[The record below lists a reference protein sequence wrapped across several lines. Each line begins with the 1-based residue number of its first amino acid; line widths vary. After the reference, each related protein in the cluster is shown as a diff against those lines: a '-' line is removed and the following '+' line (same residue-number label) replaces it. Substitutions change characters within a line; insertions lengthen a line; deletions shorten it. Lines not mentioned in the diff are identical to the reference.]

1 MNPLL
6 FAEQAVL
13 GAVLLDPGQL
23 AQLEWLEPDHFYRP
37 VHQALFTAL
46 RKLRAEGHPAVDE
59 NGAVPLSWVTDAV
72 SEASVAAPGMS
83 APYAFTLVSVCPRPR
98 HAPVYGRMVLEGAI
112 HRSVTEHATRL
123 HHAAHTDAL
132 QGEVEETLHY
142 ADVLRGVLSDLARRW
157 GSEQRPVAP
166 AGAPAVVPVAPPP
179 TRVDQVADDERFL
192 LAVLV
197 ERPAEVD
204 TVVGWLRPGD
214 FADPAHGQI
223 YRCLGSLHHRGEPID
238 RITVLWEAQRRGW
251 LTDGTLTTE
260 QLSEICDGVG
270 PGSAE
275 WLGEQVL
282 RSTIT
287 RTAAAS
293 ARTIR
298 ALAQNESLA
307 PGRLISHALHAL
319 GPLDE
324 VRARWRA
331 VKNPEPLATAP
342 TTPES
347 STARIQAALA
357 RSAPRPAARPP
368 DGSGPTT
375 GSTAA
380 RRPTRAQG

>member
-1 MNPLL
+1 M
-6 FAEQAVL
+6 
-13 GAVLLDPGQL
+13 
-23 AQLEWLEPDHFYRP
+23 
-37 VHQALFTAL
+37 
-46 RKLRAEGHPAVDE
+46 
-59 NGAVPLSWVTDAV
+59 
-72 SEASVAAPGMS
+72 
-83 APYAFTLVSVCPRPR
+83 
-98 HAPVYGRMVLEGAI
+98 
-112 HRSVTEHATRL
+112 
-123 HHAAHTDAL
+123 
-132 QGEVEETLHY
+132 
-142 ADVLRGVLSDLARRW
+142 SDLARRW

-166 AGAPAVVPVAPPP
+166 AGAPAGVPVAPPP
-179 TRVDQVADDERFL
+179 TRVDQVADDDASCWRSWSS
-192 LAVLV
+192 A
-197 ERPAEVD
+197 AEVD

-238 RITVLWEAQRRGW
+238 RITVLWEAQRRG
-251 LTDGTLTTE
+251 LLNDGTLTTE

-270 PGSAE
+270 PEAPSGWASRFCVDHHAHGSGVRSHHPRAGAE
-275 WLGEQVL
+275 RV
-282 RSTIT
+282 S
-287 RTAAAS
+287 
-293 ARTIR
+293 
-298 ALAQNESLA
+298 A

-375 GSTAA
+375 GPPPRGVPPRSGLNGPPFLPLTSHLWNT
-380 RRPTRAQG
+380 P